1 MKALAAVLLSLF
13 SASCAFIPQAAPPGS
28 TQQGVTAKAPIGIPV
43 WPTHPTLPRLRK
55 KPAAGDYY
63 DE

>member
-1 MKALAAVLLSLF
+1 MKALAAVVLSLF
-13 SASCAFIPQAAPPGS
+13 SVSCAFIPQAAPPGS
-28 TQQGVTAKAPIGIPV
+28 VRQGVPASVPIAIPV